1 MRRVKKPNF
10 CVKEIVCDCAESL
23 RDSEKKQCIIAAS
36 DVIDMKSQEYD
47 VLAENQS
54 LSQITEHDIV
64 ACNVTKNEMVYLY
77 DKKFVARKEVR
88 SKYYDKIMVLTNGIC
103 PICNLGHVRNLDHY
117 LPKTLFPTYAVTPYN
132 LLPICRD
139 CNFDKKDYSFQTDD
153 EATLHP
159 YYDEIDN
166 TIWLQAELQ
175 IVNDGIVVS
184 YSVNEK
190 SADEFFIH
198 RCINHMK
205 TYKLNEKYSIEA
217 AREISDNILM
227 WKKEL
232 DQWGEDEFLSFINEI
247 ISSLESVHKN
257 SWKVALYRALA
268 NNVEILNDI

>member
-1 MRRVKKPNF
+1 MRKIKKPDF
-10 CVKEIVCDCAESL
+10 SVKEIVCDCAESIK
-23 RDSEKKQCIIAAS
+23 DGEKKQRIIAAS
-36 DVIDMKSQEYD
+36 EEIDMKSQEYD
-47 VLAENQS
+47 VLAENQL

-64 ACNVTKNEMVYLY
+64 ARNVTKNEMVYLY
-77 DKKFVARKEVR
+77 DKKFVAKKEVR

-139 CNFDKKDYSFQTDD
+139 CNFDKKDYSFQTDE

-175 IVNDGIVVS
+175 IVNGGIVVS

-190 SADEFFIH
+190 SAAEFFIH

-205 TYKLNEKYSIEA
+205 TYKLYEKYSIEA
-217 AREISDNILM
+217 AREISDNISM
-227 WKKEL
+227 WEKVL
-232 DQWGEDEFLSFINEI
+232 DQWGENEFLSFINEI